1 MQISEAKLSRIIR
14 EEIAL
19 RIVKQTISEVVSE
32 MELDL
37 TEEQTLLFEETVLD
51 KIKKAAKK
59 YALPIWAVAALGFG
73 SEIADRESM
82 EAEATAMAASKIKK
96 AIKIGGEYEQARL
109 DALKDAIKTAGKEGK
124 VPPDLLA
131 DLGLQQS
138 SDDAKDI
145 RVNILDREF
154 VRKGKFLVNPG
165 NKHAQS
171 FEGGQAT
178 ALPLIYVPY
187 EVLPDG
193 YRDTFTGGATKEDL
207 FNFYKRMD
215 VQSLGKMVDD
225 MKQWGSEGQGQFVTV
240 QTPDGPAKLLTSSY
254 SIALDALMQKNADRG
269 TKGKDTYKPELYQ

>member
-32 MELDL
+32 MQLGL
-37 TEEQTLLFEETVLD
+37 TEQQALLFEETVLD

-73 SEIADRESM
+73 SELADRESM

-109 DALKDAIKTAGKEGK
+109 DALKDAIQSAGREGK

-131 DLGLQQS
+131 DLGLEQS
-138 SDDAKDI
+138 ADDAKDI

-165 NKHAQS
+165 NKHVQS
-171 FEGGQAT
+171 FEDGQAT

-207 FNFYKRMD
+207 QNFYMRMD
-215 VQSLGKMVDD
+215 VESLGKMVDD
-225 MKQWGSEGQGQFVTV
+225 MKQWGSEGQAQFVTV
-240 QTPDGPAKLLTSSY
+240 RTPDGPAKLLTSSY

-269 TKGKDTYKPELYQ
+269 SKGKDTYKPELYQ

>member
-1 MQISEAKLSRIIR
+1 MQISEAKLNRIIC
-14 EEIAL
+14 EEIGL
-19 RIVKQTISEVVSE
+19 RIVKQTISEVVFE
-32 MELDL
+32 MQLGL
-37 TEEQTLLFEETVLD
+37 TEEQVLLFEETVLD
-51 KIKKAAKK
+51 KIKKGAKK
-59 YALPIWAVAALGFG
+59 YALPIWAVAALAFG

-82 EAEATAMAASKIKK
+82 EAEATAMTASKIKK

-109 DALKDAIKTAGKEGK
+109 DALKDAIESAGKEGK

-131 DLGLQQS
+131 DLGLEQS

-145 RVNILDREF
+145 RVNILYREF

-165 NKHAQS
+165 NKHVQS

-207 FNFYKRMD
+207 HNFYKRMD
-215 VQSLGKMVDD
+215 VESLGKMVDD
-225 MKQWGSEGQGQFVTV
+225 MKQWGSEGQAQFVTV
-240 QTPDGPAKLLTSSY
+240 RTPDGPAKLLTSSY

-269 TKGKDTYKPELYQ
+269 VKGKDTYKPELYQ